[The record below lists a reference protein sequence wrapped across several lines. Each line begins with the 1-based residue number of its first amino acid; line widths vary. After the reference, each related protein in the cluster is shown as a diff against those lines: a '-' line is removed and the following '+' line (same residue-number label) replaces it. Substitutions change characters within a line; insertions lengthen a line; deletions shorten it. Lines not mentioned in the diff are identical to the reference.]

1 MERVF
6 SVSEIISFLEKKTY
20 DAFTFRDGCAYIV
33 SQEAG
38 EIIIEASSSLIAE
51 ERRKYVI
58 DMLNNLHRCI
68 RKAHLWLEH
77 FYLKRDE
84 WYPDAPDKGFE
95 VCG

>member
-1 MERVF
+1 MDRSDCCGARVF
-6 SVSEIISFLEKKTY
+6 RQRNHIFEKKTY

-38 EIIIEASSSLIAE
+38 EIIIEASGSLIAE

-68 RKAHLWLEH
+68 RKAHLWL
-77 FYLKRDE
+77 K
-84 WYPDAPDKGFE
+84 
-95 VCG
+95 